1 MYEVL
6 LNGERVAL
14 CNGLELA
21 ENYQQATPGSII
33 VSLFADIGQ
42 DNDDN

>member
-6 LNGERVAL
+6 LNGERVGL

-33 VSLFADIGQ
+33 VSLFASINQ
-42 DNDDN
+42 DEDDD